1 MIYEYSLI
9 SGTNLEL
16 RNGRSMFELSG
27 EFGSRGGEE
36 SLPEE
41 LFARMKL
48 GIQINDM
55 WFRKVK
61 RR

>member
-1 MIYEYSLI
+1 L
-9 SGTNLEL
+9 
-16 RNGRSMFELSG
+16 FEISG
-27 EFGSRGGEE
+27 EFGSRGGDE
-36 SLPEE
+36 SLPDE

-55 WFRKVK
+55 WFKKVK